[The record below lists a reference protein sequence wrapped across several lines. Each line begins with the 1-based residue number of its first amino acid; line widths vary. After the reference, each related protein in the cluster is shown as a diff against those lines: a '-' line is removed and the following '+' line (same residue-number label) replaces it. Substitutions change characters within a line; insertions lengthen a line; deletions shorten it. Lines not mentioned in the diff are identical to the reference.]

1 MNKIILLFLCTYL
14 TSCNEPQKADSVQ
27 GGLNEQQVDLIQ
39 YGMEPGPGD
48 CITIINEEGD
58 LVIAQLADSPVRK
71 SDDTNKLEVFTYIEQ
86 MPEPPYDVNAYLAKN
101 MIYPEDAKQD
111 GVSGKVIVKF
121 IIRANGSIDS
131 AYVARGIYPSI
142 DKEALRLITGMPP
155 WKPGILNDKP
165 VDVHYTMPVIFKLE

>member
-1 MNKIILLFLCTYL
+1 MRCIPYIFVAILSVHNADAQTTRVIHGDTVVVKRTDAATTTL
-14 TSCNEPQKADSVQ
+14 TSKKTDKVE
-27 GGLNEQQVDLIQ
+27 
-39 YGMEPGPGD
+39 
-48 CITIINEEGD
+48 T
-58 LVIAQLADSPVRK
+58 
-71 SDDTNKLEVFTYIEQ
+71 FTYIEQ

-111 GVSGKVIVKF
+111 RVSGKVIVKF

>member
-1 MNKIILLFLCTYL
+1 MRYILFILLGIPLAY
-14 TSCNEPQKADSVQ
+14 SAHGQNIRV
-27 GGLNEQQVDLIQ
+27 IH
-39 YGMEPGPGD
+39 GD
-48 CITIINEEGD
+48 TVIISKTD
-58 LVIAQLADSPVRK
+58 AATTTV
-71 SDDTNKLEVFTYIEQ
+71 TNKQTGKVETFTYVEQ
-86 MPEPPYDVNAYLAKN
+86 MPQAPYDVNAYLAKN
-101 MIYPEDAKQD
+101 LVYPEDAKQQ

-121 IIRANGSIDS
+121 IIRANGTIDS